1 MDFIKDFLTPEILQL
16 VVGLIV
22 IGFGLNRKFSKAG
35 DDMTTLI
42 ALVLKAKSSES
53 EGGSKIT
60 DKERVEIL
68 ESAKNAKDA
77 IMALKEKEE

>member
-60 DKERVEIL
+60 DKERVAIL